1 MAQLAV
7 FRPPIPFVFP
17 RRFLHFVENLRK
29 QVAPDGA
36 EILEEHL
43 VLETGR
49 RAAALLGIEYPR
61 QGVGVGRTRN
71 PPTKGVPVCGR
82 GCKESAASLRSG
94 YKKPQS

>member
-1 MAQLAV
+1 MTMAQLAV

-49 RAAALLGIEYPR
+49 RAAALAECSANQQSPFEGGAALR
-61 QGVGVGRTRN
+61 QGM
-71 PPTKGVPVCGR
+71 
-82 GCKESAASLRSG
+82 
-94 YKKPQS
+94 